1 LKKKKGR
8 NIYEYN
14 DKVEDK
20 DKMSRIVIIVDE
32 LADLMMS
39 WNKKEVEHNIARIA
53 QMARAV
59 WMHLILATQRPSVNV
74 ITGLIKAN
82 VPTRIAFWVV
92 SSIDSR
98 TILDRSWAE
107 DLIWRWDLL
116 YVSPDHKHPI
126 RVQAPLVSTED
137 TEYVI
142 ETLKEKYLKNIEDP
156 KDIYDNEL
164 MDILE
169 WNKPESSYSWNVW
182 WSDDELIKQS
192 IEIIQQTHK
201 ASITLLQRRLKIW
214 FARAARLMDQ
224 LEEQWVVWP
233 QEWSKPR
240 DILI

>member
-1 LKKKKGR
+1 
-8 NIYEYN
+8 
-14 DKVEDK
+14 
-20 DKMSRIVIIVDE
+20 MSRIVIIVDE

-39 WNKKEVEHNIARIA
+39 WNKKDVEHNIARIA

-82 VPTRIAFWVV
+82 IPTRIAFWVV

-98 TILDRSWAE
+98 TILDRSGAE
-107 DLIWRWDLL
+107 DLLWRWDLL
-116 YVSPDHKHPI
+116 FVSPNYKHPI

-137 TEYVI
+137 TEDI
-142 ETLKEKYLKNIEDP
+142 ISTLKEKYLKWIENEE
-156 KDIYDNEL
+156 DIYDKEL
-164 MDILE
+164 IDILE
-169 WNKPESSYSWNVW
+169 WNQPDSNYIWWWNGD
-182 WSDDELIKQS
+182 DDELIKQS

-201 ASITLLQRRLKIW
+201 ASITLLQRRLKVW

-224 LEEQWVVWP
+224 LEEKWIVWP

-240 DILI
+240 EILI